1 VLLNYASYYGEQQP
15 TPPTPRPTSVW
26 MPLEPP
32 RRKKRV
38 SLAINGELP
47 GLETYSE
54 ARVRHLAAVATVLW
68 MIALDAELA
77 VDRDDEEVLLLAG
90 ALFLL
95 ELDDEEEDDDE

>member
-1 VLLNYASYYGEQQP
+1 VLLDYHSFYNP
-15 TPPTPRPTSVW
+15 TPEPAPRPTSVW
-26 MPLEPP
+26 MPVEPP

-54 ARVRHLAAVATVLW
+54 ARVGNHALVAAVLC

-77 VDRDDEEVLLLAG
+77 VDRDEEEVLLLAG

-95 ELDDEEEDDDE
+95 DDDDEYEDE